1 MSASGPEVHYSKDY
15 VENWSL
21 DRDIAFLNHG
31 SFGACPKVVLDF
43 QSRLRERLERQ
54 PVQFFV
60 RDLES
65 MLDSARDSLALF
77 LGADPQGLAWV
88 PNATTGVN
96 AVVRSLDI
104 RAGDELL
111 TTNHEYNACH
121 NVLDF
126 VAQRSG
132 ARVVVADI
140 PFPVCSKD
148 DIGAAILEKVTDKT
162 RLALIDHV
170 TSQTALVL
178 PVEKLVSALS
188 ERGIDTL
195 VDGAHAPGMLDVDL
209 DTIGAA
215 WYTGN
220 CHKWICAP
228 KGAGFLYVNEKHRS
242 ATRPAIISHGANSQR
257 SDRSRFLTEFDWVG
271 TTDPTA
277 ILSVPEAIRFMGSLL
292 PGGWPELRQRNR
304 SLALE
309 AREILCAALEIQCP
323 CPEEMIGSLAS
334 FPLPDGDGGPSS
346 SPLYTDP
353 LQDELLE
360 DYEIEVPVIPWP
372 ASPNRLVRISAQ
384 IYNDRSQFDR
394 LGQALRALFPR
405 P

>member
-1 MSASGPEVHYSKDY
+1 VHYSKDY

-21 DRDIAFLNHG
+21 ERDIAFLNHG

-121 NVLDF
+121 NALDF

-140 PFPVCSKD
+140 PFPVCSTD
-148 DIGAAILEKVTDKT
+148 DICEAILEKVTDKT

-242 ATRPAIISHGANSQR
+242 STRPAIISHGANSQR

-309 AREILCAALEIQCP
+309 ARELLCAALEIQCP

-360 DYEIEVPVIPWP
+360 DFEIEVPVIPWP